1 MRRDDRE
8 CSGESLTDYMEEVSR
23 RNQAVTGVII
33 PASDAEAFIRGSAAA
48 GLLSI
53 VR

>member
-1 MRRDDRE
+1 
-8 CSGESLTDYMEEVSR
+8 MEEVSR
-23 RNQAVTGVII
+23 RNQAVTGIVI
-33 PASDAEAFIRGSAAA
+33 PASDAESFVRGSAAA